1 MQEIINGLAV
11 GGIYG
16 LLAVAFSVVYG
27 VLGMVNFAFGE
38 IFMFG
43 AFGALVAGQTHTMIA
58 GNAVDSTALP
68 AWLAIAIGVVVGSL
82 IGWLIERIA
91 YRPLRNAPIL
101 SMLITAIAVSMLLRA
116 VATFLFGA
124 AQVPVQRPDLGEP
137 LIVLGARVQRIRRGG
152 VDRRCA
158 CHSRVLGSD
167 SIHPQSVERF
177 GHTAEDKDAARLM
190 GIGVDRV
197 ISTTFVLGSAMAAIA
212 GLLYSQRYGFA
223 AATMG
228 FLPGLKA
235 LVAAVLGGIGS
246 IPGAFV
252 GGLVLGISE
261 EFAAAYVPQGSAYRD
276 VIAFGILVIILWL
289 RPQGLL
295 GRREGTKGLNHV

>member
-43 AFGALVAGQTHTMIA
+43 AFGALVASQTNNTIA
-58 GNAVDSTALP
+58 GNSIDGTALP
-68 AWLAIAIGVVVGSL
+68 AWLAIALGVAIGSV
-82 IGWLIERIA
+82 IGWLVERIA
-91 YRPLRNAPIL
+91 YRPLRTAPIL

-116 VATFLFGA
+116 IATFLFGA
-124 AQVPVQRPDLGEP
+124 AQLPVPRPELGDP
-137 LIVLGARVQRIRRGG
+137 VTFLGARIQRMDVVVLAVAVLVTLTFWLVIRFTPIGRAI
-152 VDRRCA
+152 RA
-158 CHSRVLGSD
+158 
-167 SIHPQSVERF
+167 
-177 GHTAEDKDAARLM
+177 TAEDKDAARLM

-197 ISTTFVLGSAMAAIA
+197 ISTTFILGSAMAAIA
-212 GLLYSQRYGFA
+212 GILYSQRYGFA

-252 GGLVLGISE
+252 GGLVLGVSE
-261 EFAAAYVPQGSAYRD
+261 ELAAAYVPQGSAYRD

-295 GRREGTKGLNHV
+295 GRREVQKV

>member
-43 AFGALVAGQTHTMIA
+43 AFGALVAGQTNSVIA
-58 GNAVDSTALP
+58 GNSVDGAALP
-68 AWLAIAIGVVVGSL
+68 SWLAILIGLLLGSI

-91 YRPLRNAPIL
+91 YRPLRTAPIL

-116 VATFLFGA
+116 IATFLFGA
-124 AQVPVQRPDLGEP
+124 AQVPVPRAELGAPVEF
-137 LIVLGARVQRIRRGG
+137 LGARVQRIDL
-152 VDRRCA
+152 V
-158 CHSRVLGSD
+158 VLAVAVLVTLAFWAV
-167 SIHPQSVERF
+167 IRF
-177 GHTAEDKDAARLM
+177 TPIGRAIRATAEDKDAARLM

-197 ISTTFVLGSAMAAIA
+197 ISTTFVLGSAMAAVA

-228 FLPGLKA
+228 FIPGLKA

-252 GGLVLGISE
+252 GGSSW
-261 EFAAAYVPQGSAYRD
+261 ASARSSPPPTSPRDPRTATSSRSGSS
-276 VIAFGILVIILWL
+276 
-289 RPQGLL
+289 
-295 GRREGTKGLNHV
+295 

>member
-43 AFGALVAGQTHTMIA
+43 AFGALVASQTNTTIA
-58 GNAVDSTALP
+58 GNSVDGTALP
-68 AWLAIAIGVVVGSL
+68 AWLAIALGVAVGSV
-82 IGWLIERIA
+82 IGWLVERIA
-91 YRPLRNAPIL
+91 YRPLRTAPIL

-116 VATFLFGA
+116 IATYLFGA
-124 AQVPVQRPDLGEP
+124 AQLPVPRPELGDP
-137 LIVLGARVQRIRRGG
+137 VTFLGARIQRMDVVVLAVAVLVTLTFWLVIRFTPIGRAI
-152 VDRRCA
+152 RA
-158 CHSRVLGSD
+158 
-167 SIHPQSVERF
+167 
-177 GHTAEDKDAARLM
+177 TAEDKDAARLM

-197 ISTTFVLGSAMAAIA
+197 ISTTFILGSAMAAIA
-212 GLLYSQRYGFA
+212 GILYSQRYGFA

-252 GGLVLGISE
+252 GGLVLGVSE
-261 EFAAAYVPQGSAYRD
+261 ELAAAYVPQGSAYRD

-295 GRREGTKGLNHV
+295 GRREVQKV

>member
-43 AFGALVAGQTHTMIA
+43 AVGALVAGQTNILIA
-58 GNAVDSTALP
+58 DASIDGPALP
-68 AWLAIAIGVVVGSL
+68 AWAAIMFGLIVGSL

-124 AQVPVQRPDLGEP
+124 AQLPVPRPELGEA
-137 LIVLGARVQRIRRGG
+137 LNIFGARVQRID
-152 VDRRCA
+152 VI
-158 CHSRVLGSD
+158 VLAVAVAVTLAFWAV
-167 SIHPQSVERF
+167 IRF
-177 GHTAEDKDAARLM
+177 TPIGRAIRATAENKDAARLM

-197 ISTTFVLGSAMAAIA
+197 ISTTFVLGSALAAVA

-252 GGLVLGISE
+252 GGLVLGVSE
-261 EFAAAYVPQGSAYRD
+261 ELAASYVPQGSAYRD

-295 GRREGTKGLNHV
+295 GRREVQKV

>member
-43 AFGALVAGQTHTMIA
+43 AFGALVATQTNSVIA
-58 GNAVDSTALP
+58 GNNVEGAALP
-68 AWLAIAIGVVVGSL
+68 MWLAIAIGIVVGSL
-82 IGWLIERIA
+82 LGWLIERIA
-91 YRPLRNAPIL
+91 YRPLRSAPIL

-124 AQVPVQRPDLGEP
+124 AQVPVQRPELGEP
-137 LIVLGARVQRIRRGG
+137 IEFLGARIQRIDL
-152 VDRRCA
+152 V
-158 CHSRVLGSD
+158 VL
-167 SIHPQSVERF
+167 SVAVVVTLAFWAVIRF
-177 GHTAEDKDAARLM
+177 TPIGRAIRATAEDKDAARLM

-197 ISTTFVLGSAMAAIA
+197 ISTTFILGSALAAIA

-261 EFAAAYVPQGSAYRD
+261 ELAAAYVPQGSAYRD

-295 GRREGTKGLNHV
+295 GRREVQKV

>member
-43 AFGALVAGQTHTMIA
+43 AFGALVAGQTNSVIA
-58 GNAVDSTALP
+58 GNSVGGAALP
-68 AWLAIAIGVVVGSL
+68 GWLAILVGLIAGSA
-82 IGWLIERIA
+82 IGWLIERVA
-91 YRPLRNAPIL
+91 YRPLRSAPIL

-124 AQVPVQRPDLGEP
+124 AQVPVARPDLGEP
-137 LIVLGARVQRIRRGG
+137 LTVLGARIQRMDVVVLAVAVLVTLAFWLVIRFTPIGRAI
-152 VDRRCA
+152 RA
-158 CHSRVLGSD
+158 
-167 SIHPQSVERF
+167 
-177 GHTAEDKDAARLM
+177 TAEDKDAARLM

-212 GLLYSQRYGFA
+212 GILYSQRYGFA

-246 IPGAFV
+246 IPGAFI
-252 GGLVLGISE
+252 GGLVLGVSE
-261 EFAAAYVPQGSAYRD
+261 ELAASYVPQGSAYRD

-289 RPQGLL
+289 RPQGIL
-295 GRREGTKGLNHV
+295 GRREVQKV